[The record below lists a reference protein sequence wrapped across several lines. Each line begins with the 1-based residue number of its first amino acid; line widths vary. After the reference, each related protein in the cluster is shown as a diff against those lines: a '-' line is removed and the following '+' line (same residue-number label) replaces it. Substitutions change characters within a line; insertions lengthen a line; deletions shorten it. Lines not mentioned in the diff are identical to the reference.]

1 MIEVSD
7 FQAFGLTKLK
17 NINYN
22 FDHSLFESSENSADQ
37 NFYLKDQDYFCY

>member
-7 FQAFGLTKLK
+7 FEAFGLTKFK

-22 FDHSLFESSENSADQ
+22 FDHSLFGSSENSADQ
-37 NFYLKDQDYFCY
+37 NFYPKD